1 MSRPQSSYNGLDD
14 LMTVWIGRS
23 FCAVTA
29 LFLLPS
35 PLTILPLRPCAQEGP
50 VTDRSIA
57 VAACRA
63 ERSDHNKAASE
74 ALRHRAALRGARNAT
89 MPFLLTPGA
98 RAVPSPSTL
107 SRLLLPLHLQITN
120 GRHNHQHGHVPASPL
135 LYPRLRN
142 RRSRF
147 FAASSSSSSPQVRLA
162 SPPAAPNIIKSIL
175 SCGQMFNE
183 MPLRRRCIWLMVLC
197 CLFVCVADGGAC
209 RRRRWLL

>member
-1 MSRPQSSYNGLDD
+1 
-14 LMTVWIGRS
+14 MTVWIGRS

-35 PLTILPLRPCAQEGP
+35 PLTSHYSAPPTVCAQEGP
-50 VTDRSIA
+50 VTAPQHRGRRLP
-57 VAACRA
+57 CRA
-63 ERSDHNKAASE
+63 KRPQQSGQRGSPTPS
-74 ALRHRAALRGARNAT
+74 RAHAT

>member
-1 MSRPQSSYNGLDD
+1 MLAHVVSDGPPPSSYNGLDD

-35 PLTILPLRPCAQEGP
+35 PLTILPLRPCAQEG
-50 VTDRSIA
+50 
-57 VAACRA
+57 RA
-63 ERSDHNKAASE
+63 TGSAASRSQLAVPSE
-74 ALRHRAALRGARNAT
+74 ATTKRPARLSDTEPRSVAHAT

-120 GRHNHQHGHVPASPL
+120 GRHNRHVPASPL

-147 FAASSSSSSPQVRLA
+147 FAASSSSSPQVRLA
-162 SPPAAPNIIKSIL
+162 SPPAPNII
-175 SCGQMFNE
+175 N
-183 MPLRRRCIWLMVLC
+183 R
-197 CLFVCVADGGAC
+197 FVRADVQ
-209 RRRRWLL
+209 